1 MAHPW
6 HDIPPR
12 PETGDLVHAI
22 VEIPKGSKA
31 KFEIH
36 KPSGLIKLDRM
47 LFSAVHY
54 PANYGFIPQTYAGD
68 NDPLDILVLCQS
80 DLPPLTLVE
89 ARVIGVMRMRDRNE
103 TDDKILA
110 VANSDVSLSHIH
122 QLNDLPDYVLAEIRR
137 FYEDYKKLEQRSD
150 VVVEEILDLEAARE
164 IIDAAILLYKETFGD
179 KA

>member
-6 HDIPPR
+6 HDISPR
-12 PETGDLVHAI
+12 PDNPELVHAI

-31 KFEIH
+31 KFEVH

-89 ARVIGVMRMRDRNE
+89 ARVIGVMRMHDRNE

-110 VANSDVSLSHIH
+110 VAHADVSLSHIH
-122 QLNDLPDYVLAEIRR
+122 KLDDLPDYILAEIRR

-150 VVVEEILDLEAARE
+150 VVVEEILDLKAARS
-164 IIDAAILLYKETFGD
+164 IIDEAIQLYSETFAKKD
-179 KA
+179 

>member
-6 HDIPPR
+6 HGISPR

-36 KPSGLIKLDRM
+36 KPSGHIKLDRM

-80 DLPPLTLVE
+80 ELPPLTLVE

-110 VANSDVSLSHIH
+110 VAQTDVSYAHINALS
-122 QLNDLPDYVLAEIRR
+122 DLPEFILAEIRR
-137 FYEDYKKLEQRSD
+137 FFEDYKKLEQRSD
-150 VVVEEILDLEAARE
+150 VVVEEILDLNAAKE
-164 IIDAAILLYKETFGD
+164 IIETAIKDYETKYGNQS
-179 KA
+179 